1 MSSRPDSSTAP
12 VAPSACL
19 DLRPRYDLYG
29 PVHKALRAQL
39 CDALLRVSR
48 IDVSDEADRARACDR
63 VSVLLSDLRLH
74 LAHEEEF
81 IHPLL
86 ETLQPGSAAPVLG
99 EHDDH
104 REAMFELE
112 LLIANLRTT
121 PSAQVAHTVY
131 RRLALLVAENLDH
144 MEIEEGRIQ
153 ELLWAHLTDAELD
166 ELNGRIVA
174 HVSPQEFAGLLEW
187 MLPALTP
194 MQRAGMLGQ
203 MRDRAPA
210 PVFEGVLGIARA
222 HLDPSGWVKLSRAL
236 QLPAVPGLVSA

>member
-1 MSSRPDSSTAP
+1 MTSDSPIHSF
-12 VAPSACL
+12 
-19 DLRPRYDLYG
+19 DLRSRHDLYG
-29 PVHKALRAQL
+29 PIHKALRAQL
-39 CDALLRVSR
+39 CDTLLRVGR
-48 IDVSDEADRARACDR
+48 IDVSDDADRTRACDGIGD
-63 VSVLLSDLRLH
+63 LLSNLRLH

-86 ETLQPGSAAPVLG
+86 ESLEPGSAAPVLG

-112 LLIANLRTT
+112 LLIANLRANA
-121 PSAQVAHTVY
+121 SAHVANTVY

-153 ELLWAHLTDAELD
+153 ELLWSRLTDAQLGELH
-166 ELNGRIVA
+166 GCIIA
-174 HVSPQEFAGLLEW
+174 HVSPQEFAALLQW

-194 MQRAGMLGQ
+194 AQRAGMLSE
-203 MRDRAPA
+203 MRAGAPT

-222 HLDPSGWVKLSRAL
+222 HLHPTAWVKLARAL
-236 QLPAVPGLVSA
+236 DLPALV

>member
-1 MSSRPDSSTAP
+1 MTSDKPIH
-12 VAPSACL
+12 CL

-39 CDALLRVSR
+39 CDTLLRVGR
-48 IDVSDEADRARACDR
+48 IDVTDDADRTRACDR
-63 VSVLLSDLRLH
+63 VAMLLSDLRLH

-86 ETLQPGSAAPVLG
+86 ESLEPGSAAPVLG

-104 REAMFELE
+104 REAIFELE
-112 LLIANLRTT
+112 LLIANLRAT
-121 PSAQVAHTVY
+121 PSAQVANTVY
-131 RRLALLVAENLDH
+131 RRLALLVAENLNH

-153 ELLWAHLTDAELD
+153 ELLWSRLTDAQLD

-174 HVSPQEFAGLLEW
+174 HVSPQEFAALLQW

-194 MQRAGMLGQ
+194 AQRAGMLGE
-203 MRDRAPA
+203 MRAGAPA

-222 HLDPSGWVKLSRAL
+222 HLDPTGWVKLARAL
-236 QLPAVPGLVSA
+236 DLPDMPALV